1 MQSERSG
8 RRARTAINAEFRAG
22 NVQGKGKIRN
32 VGEGGLFL
40 ETSSLPPQGEQARI
54 RFTAPTGPIVVSGLV
69 WWTTARR
76 RARSVGFGFRL
87 LEANRDFDTLVR
99 GLLKR
104 AS

>member
-1 MQSERSG
+1 MQSERNG
-8 RRARTAINAEFRAG
+8 RRARTAIQAEFRAG

-76 RARSVGFGFRL
+76 RAGNGGFGFRL
-87 LEANRDFDTLVR
+87 LESNRDFDSMVR
-99 GLLKR
+99 GLLR
-104 AS
+104 QPR